1 MKKLV
6 LGAAFVVAATSAMA
20 GSLAEPIIA
29 EEVIVQQTA
38 TSSVNHH
45 ILPPLLFVLAVGS
58 AMVLG

>member
-1 MKKLV
+1 
-6 LGAAFVVAATSAMA
+6 VAATSAMA